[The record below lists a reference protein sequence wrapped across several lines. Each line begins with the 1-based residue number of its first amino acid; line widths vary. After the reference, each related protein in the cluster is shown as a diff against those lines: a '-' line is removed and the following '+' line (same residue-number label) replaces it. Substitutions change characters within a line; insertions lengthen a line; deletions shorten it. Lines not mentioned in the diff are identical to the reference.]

1 MLLQGK
7 FNLQNTYK
15 QGKYSCKV
23 NSIYKEI
30 FATM

>member
-23 NSIYKEI
+23 SSIYKEI